1 MAVLSLPMGLNRKPK
16 FVLAGLS
23 FLIAYVIVRRQQT
36 RAKRRARQQRAGN
49 ASSSGEKGRDGT
61 LKPRKVGVDK
71 HFVEQLKKLLPICI
85 PGFASK
91 EAGLLAALATILIA
105 RTWLDIWF
113 SGFNGTVVKAIVSRD
128 RKKFIAKAIIEF
140 GMMMWPMSIV
150 NNSLKFTISALALS
164 FRERLTK

>member
-16 FVLAGLS
+16 SVLAGLS

-36 RAKRRARQQRAGN
+36 RAKRRARQQRVGASSS
-49 ASSSGEKGRDGT
+49 SSSGEKGRDGS

-105 RTWLDIWF
+105 R
-113 SGFNGTVVKAIVSRD
+113 
-128 RKKFIAKAIIEF
+128 
-140 GMMMWPMSIV
+140 
-150 NNSLKFTISALALS
+150 
-164 FRERLTK
+164 